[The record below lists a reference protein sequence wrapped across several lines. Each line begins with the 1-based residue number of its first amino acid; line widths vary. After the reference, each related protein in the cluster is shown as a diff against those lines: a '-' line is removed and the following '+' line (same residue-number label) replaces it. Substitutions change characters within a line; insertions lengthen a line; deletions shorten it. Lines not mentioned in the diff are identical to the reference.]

1 MSNFYTRSG
10 DNGYTGILGK
20 GRLQKNHPRLEAV
33 GTIDEAT
40 AALGVA
46 RSQTG
51 SKELSTLVI
60 TIQRDL
66 YNLMAEVAATP
77 ENADQ
82 FRFIDSARV
91 SWLESQIDTL
101 SQEISIP
108 NEFIL
113 PGDSKSGAAYAL
125 ARTIVRRAERQVAG
139 LLHNGDLENQA
150 LLIYLNRLSSLC
162 FILELFEN
170 NITGKDT
177 PTLAKKE

>member
-1 MSNFYTRSG
+1 MSNFFTRSG
-10 DNGYTGILGK
+10 DNGYTGVLGK

-46 RSQTG
+46 RSQTR
-51 SKELSTLVI
+51 SNELSTLVI

-82 FRFIDSARV
+82 FRFIDSSRV
-91 SWLESQIDTL
+91 SWMESQIDSL
-101 SQEISIP
+101 SQSITIP
-108 NEFIL
+108 NEFII
-113 PGDSKSGAAYAL
+113 PGDSRSGANYAL

-139 LLHNGDLENQA
+139 LYHNGDLENQE

-162 FILELFEN
+162 FILELIEN
-170 NITGKDT
+170 NISGKDM
-177 PTLAKKE
+177 PTLAKE